1 MLAFSACF
9 GFFYELSIAFLTAAA
24 HELVHLMTALLLKE
38 KCFGVALMPYGAKLF
53 LRPSRS
59 MRAELLITASGP
71 LFNLIMLFLF
81 PCGPFHETN
90 LSMLLINLF
99 PALPTDGGR
108 LIYLLL
114 SMKSPFFALGC
125 MKKISLFSG
134 LFMLAAG
141 ACQAYFA
148 GFNLSLFL
156 IGMLLLSK
164 AADKGE
170 DIRLYLSRCSEEPC
184 APSSPA
190 RARSLAVRADTP
202 ARRLIPLLVPGRITF
217 FDCLSP
223 EGGFLFRL
231 SENDVICAVQK
242 NGASVF
248 ISEIGKNP

>member
-1 MLAFSACF
+1 MLGFSACF

-24 HELVHLMTALLLKE
+24 HELAHLLTALMLKE
-38 KCFGVALMPYGAKLF
+38 KCFGAALMPYGAKLY
-53 LRPSRS
+53 LRPSRHI
-59 MRAELLITASGP
+59 RNEALICAAGP
-71 LFNLIMLFLF
+71 VFNLIMLFLF
-81 PCGPFHETN
+81 PEGPFFEMN
-90 LSMLLINLF
+90 LSMLFINLF

-108 LIYLLL
+108 LLYLLL

-134 LFMLAAG
+134 LLMLAAG
-141 ACQAYFA
+141 IYQAYST

-170 DIRLYLSRCSEEPC
+170 DIRLYLSRCTKEPR

-190 RARSLAVRADTP
+190 HARSLAVRADTP
-202 ARRLIPLLVPGRITF
+202 ARRLIPLLAPGRVTF
-217 FDCLSP
+217 FDCLSD

-231 SENDVICAVQK
+231 SEGDVIRAVQR
-242 NGASVF
+242 NGSATI
-248 ISEIGKNP
+248 ISEIGKNA